1 MKQSL
6 STRLAALCAAVVISA
21 VVLESVAELGHPA
34 QGANVG
40 QTVASVASA
49 KSTPAKSQPL

>member
-6 STRLAALCAAVVISA
+6 SSRLAALCAAIVISA

-34 QGANVG
+34 PGANVG
-40 QTVASVASA
+40 HAVALASA
-49 KSTPAKSQPL
+49 ASAVAKSQPL